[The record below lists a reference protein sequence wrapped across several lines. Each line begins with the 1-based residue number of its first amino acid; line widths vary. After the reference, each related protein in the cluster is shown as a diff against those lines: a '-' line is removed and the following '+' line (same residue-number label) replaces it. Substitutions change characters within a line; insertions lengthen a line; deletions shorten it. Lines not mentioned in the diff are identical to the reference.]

1 MANRVWAERVSEMG
15 LISLLLL
22 IGGGVMMY
30 FGFDANLGLWIGGQ
44 AVVIAGL
51 VVLVVRGV
59 VRSSRRRKRLLR
71 AGVPGTATVTA
82 FRDTGITTNDNPK
95 VEFTLQVTPSDG
107 TPAFTATTRHTVS
120 RLELPF
126 VGQQFLVRFDAV
138 DRTDLTIAGPA

>member
-1 MANRVWAERVSEMG
+1 MG

-22 IGGGVMMY
+22 AGGGVLMY

-51 VVLVVRGV
+51 VLLAVRGA
-59 VRSSRRRKRLLR
+59 VRGSRRRARLMR
-71 AGVPGTATVTA
+71 SGVPGTATVTA

-95 VEFTLQVTPSDG
+95 VEFTLEVTPADG

-126 VGQQFLVRFDAV
+126 VGQQFLVRFDAA
-138 DRTDLTIAGPA
+138 DHTGLTIAGPAGTPA